1 MKRRVERGQTRVESG
16 ERRTQVERGQTRV
29 ESGERRTRVERDRTR
44 VERGQTR
51 VERGRTRVRRW
62 AWKKRPCRPSGK
74 RANASGKTE
83 EVEREWGG
91 GSGKSDPVGHGRNL
105 EVNIRL
111 LESRL
116 RARDTDFNTALATI
130 KLSVFTMMSPH
141 NGNTRK

>member
-1 MKRRVERGQTRVESG
+1 MKRRVERGKTRVESG
-16 ERRTQVERGQTRV
+16 ER
-29 ESGERRTRVERDRTR
+29 RTR

-91 GSGKSDPVGHGRNL
+91 GSGKSDPVGHGTSIVMAFFLQELLKLREDCARNDQKTL
-105 EVNIRL
+105 KVVWGSENSEVVWGSENS
-111 LESRL
+111 ESC
-116 RARDTDFNTALATI
+116 
-130 KLSVFTMMSPH
+130 
-141 NGNTRK
+141 GNQKCVGI